1 MRWGW
6 QNRSI
11 RNGGGNV
18 LQKIK
23 ELSILKFRLSMLQMF
38 IWYLRL
44 LASTFCTGKKANNH
58 QSKVIKWGVK
68 RLEKNCKTPS
78 EIPKNPCK
86 TNVADFWNYFI
97 QFPNKN
103 AKEISLILV
112 FLHSRLAS
120 IFDLI
125 SSIVDDILL
134 TFSSL
139 MLSFSPFSSSKTI
152 FVLHGESSD
161 PSCSETLMY
170 FGFIPAVRGSG
181 FLKSGL
187 AKSVKLP
194 KFNFPSFSFSEAL
207 FFNFFTFLC
216 SKLSISSKI
225 LNIV

>member
-1 MRWGW
+1 MFAKNKGIEYIEVSAL
-6 QNRSI
+6 NAS
-11 RNGGGNV
+11 NV
-18 LQKIK
+18 HLVFETIGKH
-23 ELSILKFRLSMLQMF
+23 ILHRKKGQQPPIQGDKVGSQE
-38 IWYLRL
+38 
-44 LASTFCTGKKANNH
+44 AGKKLQNSLRN
-58 QSKVIKWGVK
+58 SKESFQNKCCW
-68 RLEKNCKTPS
+68 L
-78 EIPKNPCK
+78 
-86 TNVADFWNYFI
+86 WNYFI

-225 LNIV
+225 WNIV